1 MCPKRAR
8 GWWAGVAL
16 LSVLGAC
23 TRVQETPPDAQVPEH
38 VRGEALPFPPREL
51 PHDWHAFDTRF
62 LHYVSIQVA
71 PEYIDA
77 LEYDHEQRIP
87 CDLSINGV
95 AIHNAGIRQKGS
107 WGSGSTLSGKPGW
120 SLKFD
125 EFVKGQRYQGLD
137 RLLLNNASQDRGLLN
152 EHLAYELYRHAG
164 LAAPRTAHALV
175 VLNGKFYGFYV
186 VREAYDKRALRGMFG
201 NGSGNL
207 YEGPCC
213 VDFAAPLGSPALLD
227 LKDEQEEGRTRE
239 DLRALAAIVETAP
252 DDTLE
257 QKLEAVLDV
266 DAFLTGYALE
276 VALAHWD
283 GYALNL
289 NNYYVYHRPRD
300 GRFVFLPHGMDQLMD
315 RPDLDPFQVPR
326 SRLAQRV
333 REHPSLNARFLA
345 RLSTVLR
352 EVWSDAAMQARAD
365 AVHAVITSAPR
376 DDPRVRVELE
386 DFQARFPLQLELFRG
401 RRVLLEG
408 LLPPSEP

>member
-1 MCPKRAR
+1 
-8 GWWAGVAL
+8 VAL

-23 TRVQETPPDAQVPEH
+23 TQVMESPLDIHAPAH
-38 VRGEALPFPPREL
+38 VRGEAAPFPPREL

-71 PEYIDA
+71 PEHLEA

-87 CDLSINGV
+87 CDITLNGV
-95 AIHNAGIRQKGS
+95 AIHNAGIRQKGGA
-107 WGSGSTLSGKPGW
+107 GSGSTLSAKPGW

-137 RLLLNNASQDRGLLN
+137 KLLLNNANQDRGLLN
-152 EHLAYELYRHAG
+152 EHLAYELYRRAG
-164 LAAPRTAHALV
+164 LTAPRTAHAV
-175 VLNGKFYGFYV
+175 VMLNGKVYGFYV

-201 NGSGNL
+201 DGGGNL

-213 VDFAAPLGSPALLD
+213 VDFAAPLGSPDQLD

-239 DLRALAAIVETAP
+239 DLQALAAIVETAP

-257 QKLEAVLDV
+257 QQLEAVLDV
-266 DAFLTGYALE
+266 DAWLTSYALE

-289 NNYYVYHRPRD
+289 NNYYLYHRPRD

-315 RPDLDPFQVPR
+315 RPDLDPLQVPR

-333 REHPSLNARFLA
+333 REHPALNARFLA
-345 RLSTVLR
+345 RLDTVVR
-352 EVWSDAAMQARAD
+352 EVWNDAAMQARAE
-365 AVHAVITSAPR
+365 AVRDVIESAPR
-376 DDPRVRVELE
+376 GDPRLRVELK
-386 DFQARFPLQLELFRG
+386 DFQERFPVQLELFRG

-408 LLPPSEP
+408 LLPTSEP

>member
-1 MCPKRAR
+1 M
-8 GWWAGVAL
+8 AL

-23 TRVQETPPDAQVPEH
+23 TRVHETPPDARRPEH
-38 VRGEALPFPPREL
+38 IQGAAAPFPHREL

-71 PEYIDA
+71 PEHLDA
-77 LEYDHEQRIP
+77 LEHDHEQRIP
-87 CDLSINGV
+87 CDITLNGV
-95 AIHNAGIRQKGS
+95 SLHNVGIRQKGS
-107 WGSGSTLSGKPGW
+107 LGSGSTLADKPGW

-137 RLLLNNASQDRGLLN
+137 KLLLNNAHQDRSLLN
-152 EHLAYELYRHAG
+152 EHLAYELYRRAG

-175 VLNGKFYGFYV
+175 VLNGRIYGFYV

-201 NGSGNL
+201 NGNGNL
-207 YEGPCC
+207 YEGSCC

-239 DLRALAAIVETAP
+239 DLQVLADIVETAP

-257 QKLEAVLDV
+257 QQLEAVLDV
-266 DAFLTGYALE
+266 DAWLTSYALE

-289 NNYYVYHRPRD
+289 NNYYLYHRPGD
-300 GRFVFLPHGMDQLMD
+300 GRFVFLPQGMDQLVD
-315 RPDLDPFQVPR
+315 QPELDPFQVPQ

-333 REHPSLNARFLA
+333 LEHPSLKARFLA
-345 RLSTVLR
+345 RLHTVVR
-352 EVWSDAAMQARAD
+352 EVWSDEAMQARAE
-365 AVHAVITSAPR
+365 AVHTVIESVPY
-376 DDPRVRVELE
+376 DDARVREELE

-401 RRVLLEG
+401 RRILLEG
-408 LLPPSEP
+408 LLPPSGP

>member
-1 MCPKRAR
+1 
-8 GWWAGVAL
+8 VAL
-16 LSVLGAC
+16 LSVMGAC
-23 TRVQETPPDAQVPEH
+23 SRVPEAPPGTTAPEQ
-38 VRGEALPFPPREL
+38 VQGEAAPFPSREL

-62 LHYVSIQVA
+62 LHYISIQVA
-71 PEYIDA
+71 PEHLEA
-77 LEYDHEQRIP
+77 LEHDHEQRIP
-87 CDLSINGV
+87 CDISINGV
-95 AIHNAGIRQKGS
+95 SIRNAGIRQKGS

-125 EFVKGQRYQGLD
+125 EFVKGQSYRGLD
-137 RLLLNNASQDRGLLN
+137 RLLLNNANQDRSLLN
-152 EHLAYELYRHAG
+152 EHLAYELYRQAG

-175 VLNGKFYGFYV
+175 VLNGKVYGFYV

-213 VDFAAPLGSPALLD
+213 VDFAAPLGSPTSLD
-227 LKDEQEEGRTRE
+227 LKDEQEDGRTRA
-239 DLRALAAIVETAP
+239 DLEALAAIVETVP
-252 DDTLE
+252 DGTLE
-257 QKLEAVLDV
+257 QELEAVLDV
-266 DAFLTGYALE
+266 DAWLTSYALE

-289 NNYYVYHRPRD
+289 NNYYLYHRPRD

-345 RLSTVLR
+345 RLDTVVR
-352 EVWSDAAMQARAD
+352 EVWSDAAMQARAE
-365 AVHAVITSAPR
+365 AVRAVLETAPR
-376 DDPRVRVELE
+376 DDGRARVELE
-386 DFQARFPLQLELFRG
+386 DFEARFPVQLELFRS
-401 RRVLLEG
+401 RRVFLEG
-408 LLPPSEP
+408 LLPSEP

>member
-1 MCPKRAR
+1 
-8 GWWAGVAL
+8 VAL

-23 TRVQETPPDAQVPEH
+23 TQVMESPLEIHAPAH
-38 VRGEALPFPPREL
+38 VRGEAAPFPPREL

-71 PEYIDA
+71 PEHLKA

-87 CDLSINGV
+87 CDITLNGV
-95 AIHNAGIRQKGS
+95 AIHNAGIRQKGGA
-107 WGSGSTLSGKPGW
+107 GSGSTLSAKPGW

-137 RLLLNNASQDRGLLN
+137 RLLLNNANQDRGLLN
-152 EHLAYELYRHAG
+152 EHLAYELYRRAG
-164 LAAPRTAHALV
+164 LSAPRTAHAV
-175 VLNGKFYGFYV
+175 VMLNGKLYGFYV

-201 NGSGNL
+201 DGGGNL

-213 VDFAAPLGSPALLD
+213 VDFAAPLGSPAELD
-227 LKDEQEEGRTRE
+227 LKDEQEEGRSRE

-257 QKLEAVLDV
+257 QQLEAVLDV

-283 GYALNL
+283 GYVLNL

-315 RPDLDPFQVPR
+315 RPDLDPLQEPR

-333 REHPSLNARFLA
+333 REHPALNARFLA
-345 RLSTVLR
+345 RLNTVVR
-352 EVWSDAAMQARAD
+352 EVWNDAAMQARAE
-365 AVHAVITSAPR
+365 AVRGVIESAPR
-376 DDPRVRVELE
+376 GDPRVHVELK
-386 DFQARFPLQLELFRG
+386 DFQARFPVQLELFRG